1 MKKLDTLVEDIYDKL
16 SVLSDGESLNIDDKT
31 IDAFG
36 ESMKEVLSQWANPRP
51 RDSGTLRMSNIGKP
65 MRQLWYDMRS
75 ESKTTER
82 IKPSVFIKFLY
93 GHLLEEVLLMLI
105 KIAGHEVTD
114 EQKEVSVSGIKGHMD
129 CVIDGEVI
137 DIKTASGFAFK
148 KFYNKTLA
156 EDDMFGY
163 LPQLADCVIDGE
175 VVDIKTASGF
185 AFKKFYNKTLAEDD
199 MFGYLP
205 QLAGYEAAMGTNKG
219 GFLAMNKESGELAL
233 YRPNSFDKPDIK
245 KKIKTVKKLIKID
258 TPPELC
264 YNPIPDGAAGNMQIA
279 RGCTWCRHKFE
290 CHSDANEGK
299 GLRVFKYSNKY
310 SYLTRVVKEPRVL
323 EVTK

>member
-1 MKKLDTLVEDIYDKL
+1 MAKKKLDTLVEDIYDKL

-65 MRQLWYDMRS
+65 LRQLWYDMRS

-137 DIKTASGFAFK
+137 
-148 KFYNKTLA
+148 
-156 EDDMFGY
+156 
-163 LPQLADCVIDGE
+163 
-175 VVDIKTASGF
+175 DIKTASGF

>member
-16 SVLSDGESLNIDDKT
+16 SVLSDGNSLDIDDKT

-93 GHLLEEVLLMLI
+93 GHMLEEVLLMLI

-156 EDDMFGY
+156 EDDIFGY
-163 LPQLADCVIDGE
+163 LA
-175 VVDIKTASGF
+175 
-185 AFKKFYNKTLAEDD
+185 
-199 MFGYLP
+199 

-219 GFLAMNKESGELAL
+219 GFLAMNKESGEIAL
-233 YRPNSFDKPDIK
+233 YRPDSFDKPDIK

-264 YNPIPDGAAGNMQIA
+264 YNPVPDGAAGNMQIA

-290 CHSDANEGK
+290 CHADSNKGK

>member
-1 MKKLDTLVEDIYDKL
+1 MAKKKLDTLVEDIYDKL

-75 ESKTTER
+75 ENKTTER

-114 EQKEVSVSGIKGHMD
+114 EQKEVSVSGIKGHM
-129 CVIDGEVI
+129 
-137 DIKTASGFAFK
+137 
-148 KFYNKTLA
+148 
-156 EDDMFGY
+156 
-163 LPQLADCVIDGE
+163 DCVIDGE

-323 EVTK
+323 EVTR

>member
-1 MKKLDTLVEDIYDKL
+1 MAKNKKLDTLVEDIYDKL

-36 ESMKEVLSQWANPRP
+36 ESMKEVLSHWANPRP

-93 GHLLEEVLLMLI
+93 GHLLEEVLLLLV
-105 KIAGHEVTD
+105 KIAGHKVTD

-129 CVIDGEVI
+129 CVIDGEVV
-137 DIKTASGFAFK
+137 DIKTASSFAFK

-156 EDDMFGY
+156 EDD
-163 LPQLADCVIDGE
+163 I
-175 VVDIKTASGF
+175 
-185 AFKKFYNKTLAEDD
+185 
-199 MFGYLP
+199 FGYLP

-219 GFLAMNKESGELAL
+219 GFLAMNKESGEIAL
-233 YRPNSFDKPDIK
+233 YRPDSFDKPDIK
-245 KKIKTVKKLIKID
+245 NKIKTVKKLIKVD
-258 TPPELC
+258 TPPDLC
-264 YNPIPDGAAGNMQIA
+264 YNPVPDGAAGNMKIGK
-279 RGCTWCRHKFE
+279 GCTWCRHKFE
-290 CHSDANEGK
+290 CHADANEGK
-299 GLRVFKYSNKY
+299 GLRVFKYADRY

>member
-65 MRQLWYDMRS
+65 LRQLWYDMRS

-129 CVIDGEVI
+129 CVI
-137 DIKTASGFAFK
+137 
-148 KFYNKTLA
+148 N
-156 EDDMFGY
+156 
-163 LPQLADCVIDGE
+163 GE

-323 EVTK
+323 EVTR

>member
-36 ESMKEVLSQWANPRP
+36 ESMKEVLSHWANPKP

-129 CVIDGEVI
+129 CVI
-137 DIKTASGFAFK
+137 
-148 KFYNKTLA
+148 N
-156 EDDMFGY
+156 
-163 LPQLADCVIDGE
+163 GE

>member
-1 MKKLDTLVEDIYDKL
+1 MAKKNKKLDTLVEDIYDKL

-65 MRQLWYDMRS
+65 LRQLWYDMRS

-114 EQKEVSVSGIKGHMD
+114 EQKEVSVSGIKGHM
-129 CVIDGEVI
+129 
-137 DIKTASGFAFK
+137 
-148 KFYNKTLA
+148 
-156 EDDMFGY
+156 
-163 LPQLADCVIDGE
+163 DCVIDGE

>member
-137 DIKTASGFAFK
+137 DIKTASSFAFK

-156 EDDMFGY
+156 EDDIFGY
-163 LPQLADCVIDGE
+163 LA
-175 VVDIKTASGF
+175 
-185 AFKKFYNKTLAEDD
+185 
-199 MFGYLP
+199 

-219 GFLAMNKESGELAL
+219 GFLAMNKESGEIAL
-233 YRPNSFDKPDIK
+233 YRPDSFDKPDIK

-264 YNPIPDGAAGNMQIA
+264 YNPVPDGAAGNMQIA

-290 CHSDANEGK
+290 CHADSNKGK

>member
-1 MKKLDTLVEDIYDKL
+1 MAKKKLDTLVEDIYDKL

-36 ESMKEVLSQWANPRP
+36 ESMKEVLSHWANPRP

-93 GHLLEEVLLMLI
+93 GHMLEEVLLMLI
-105 KIAGHEVTD
+105 KIAGHKVTD

-129 CVIDGEVI
+129 CVIDGEVV
-137 DIKTASGFAFK
+137 DIKTDSSFAFK

-156 EDDMFGY
+156 EDD
-163 LPQLADCVIDGE
+163 I
-175 VVDIKTASGF
+175 
-185 AFKKFYNKTLAEDD
+185 
-199 MFGYLP
+199 FGYLP

-219 GFLAMNKESGELAL
+219 GFLAMNKESGEIAL
-233 YRPNSFDKPDIK
+233 YRPDSFDKPDIK

-258 TPPELC
+258 TPPDLC
-264 YNPIPDGAAGNMQIA
+264 YNPVPDGASGNMKIA

-290 CHSDANEGK
+290 CHADSNEGQ
-299 GLRVFKYSNKY
+299 GLRVFKYSKGY
-310 SYLTRVVKEPRVL
+310 TYLTQTVKTPNVL

>member
-93 GHLLEEVLLMLI
+93 GHMLEEVLLMLI

-156 EDDMFGY
+156 EDDIFGY
-163 LPQLADCVIDGE
+163 LA
-175 VVDIKTASGF
+175 
-185 AFKKFYNKTLAEDD
+185 
-199 MFGYLP
+199 

-219 GFLAMNKESGELAL
+219 GFLAMNKESGEIAL
-233 YRPNSFDKPDIK
+233 YRPDSFDKPDIK

-264 YNPIPDGAAGNMQIA
+264 YNPVPDGAAGNMQIA

-290 CHSDANEGK
+290 CHADSNKGK

>member
-163 LPQLADCVIDGE
+163 LPQLA
-175 VVDIKTASGF
+175 
-185 AFKKFYNKTLAEDD
+185 
-199 MFGYLP
+199 
-205 QLAGYEAAMGTNKG
+205 GYEAAMGTNKG
-219 GFLAMNKESGELAL
+219 GFLAMNKESGEIAL
-233 YRPNSFDKPDIK
+233 YRPDSFDKPDIK

-264 YNPIPDGAAGNMQIA
+264 YNPVPDGAAGNMQIA

-290 CHSDANEGK
+290 CHADSNKGK

>member
-156 EDDMFGY
+156 EDDIFGY
-163 LPQLADCVIDGE
+163 LA
-175 VVDIKTASGF
+175 
-185 AFKKFYNKTLAEDD
+185 
-199 MFGYLP
+199 

-219 GFLAMNKESGELAL
+219 GFLAMNKESGEIAL
-233 YRPNSFDKPDIK
+233 YRPDSFDKPDIK

-264 YNPIPDGAAGNMQIA
+264 YNPVPDGAAGNMQIA

-290 CHSDANEGK
+290 CHADSNKGK

>member
-65 MRQLWYDMRS
+65 LRQLWYDMRS

-129 CVIDGEVI
+129 CVIDGEV
-137 DIKTASGFAFK
+137 
-148 KFYNKTLA
+148 
-156 EDDMFGY
+156 
-163 LPQLADCVIDGE
+163 
-175 VVDIKTASGF
+175 VDIKTASGF

-219 GFLAMNKESGELAL
+219 GFLAMNKESGEIAL
-233 YRPNSFDKPDIK
+233 YRPDSFDKPDIK

-264 YNPIPDGAAGNMQIA
+264 YNPVPDGAAGNMQIA

-290 CHSDANEGK
+290 CHADSNKGK

>member
-65 MRQLWYDMRS
+65 LRQLWYDMRS

-163 LPQLADCVIDGE
+163 LPQLA
-175 VVDIKTASGF
+175 
-185 AFKKFYNKTLAEDD
+185 
-199 MFGYLP
+199 
-205 QLAGYEAAMGTNKG
+205 GYEAAMGTNKG
-219 GFLAMNKESGELAL
+219 GFLAMNKESGEIAL
-233 YRPNSFDKPDIK
+233 YRPDSFDKPDIK

>member
-129 CVIDGEVI
+129 CVI
-137 DIKTASGFAFK
+137 
-148 KFYNKTLA
+148 N
-156 EDDMFGY
+156 
-163 LPQLADCVIDGE
+163 GE

-323 EVTK
+323 EVTR

>member
-65 MRQLWYDMRS
+65 LRQLWYDMRS

-129 CVIDGEVI
+129 CVIDGEV
-137 DIKTASGFAFK
+137 
-148 KFYNKTLA
+148 
-156 EDDMFGY
+156 
-163 LPQLADCVIDGE
+163 
-175 VVDIKTASGF
+175 VDIKTASGF

-233 YRPNSFDKPDIK
+233 YRPDSFDKPDIK

>member
-1 MKKLDTLVEDIYDKL
+1 MKKLDTLVEDIYSKL

-36 ESMKEVLSQWANPRP
+36 ESMKEVLSQWSNPRP

-129 CVIDGEVI
+129 CVIDGEV
-137 DIKTASGFAFK
+137 
-148 KFYNKTLA
+148 
-156 EDDMFGY
+156 
-163 LPQLADCVIDGE
+163 
-175 VVDIKTASGF
+175 VDIKTASSF

-219 GFLAMNKESGELAL
+219 GFLAMNKESGEITL
-233 YRPNSFDKPDIK
+233 YRPDSFDKPDIK

-258 TPPELC
+258 TPPALC
-264 YNPIPDGAAGNMQIA
+264 YNTVIDGAAGNMSIA

-290 CHSDANEGK
+290 CHADSNEGK
-299 GLRVFKYSNKY
+299 GLRVFKYSNRY
-310 SYLTRVVKEPRVL
+310 SYLTRVVKEPKVL

>member
-36 ESMKEVLSQWANPRP
+36 ESMKEVLSHWANPRP

-93 GHLLEEVLLMLI
+93 GHLLEEVLLLLV
-105 KIAGHEVTD
+105 KIAGHKVTD

-129 CVIDGEVI
+129 CVIDGEVV
-137 DIKTASGFAFK
+137 DIKTASSFAFK

-156 EDDMFGY
+156 EDD
-163 LPQLADCVIDGE
+163 I
-175 VVDIKTASGF
+175 
-185 AFKKFYNKTLAEDD
+185 
-199 MFGYLP
+199 FGYLP

-219 GFLAMNKESGELAL
+219 GFLAMNKESGEIAL
-233 YRPNSFDKPDIK
+233 YRPDSFDKPDIK
-245 KKIKTVKKLIKID
+245 NKIKTVKKLIKVD
-258 TPPELC
+258 TPPDLC
-264 YNPIPDGAAGNMQIA
+264 YNPVPDGAAGNMKIGK
-279 RGCTWCRHKFE
+279 GCTWCRHKFE

-299 GLRVFKYSNKY
+299 GLRVFKYSNRF
-310 SYLTRVVKEPRVL
+310 SYLTRVVKEPKVL

>member
-1 MKKLDTLVEDIYDKL
+1 MTKKKLDTLVEDIYDKL

-36 ESMKEVLSQWANPRP
+36 ESMKEVLSHWANPKP

-105 KIAGHEVTD
+105 KIAGHKVTD
-114 EQKEVSVSGIKGHMD
+114 EQKEVSVSGIKGHM
-129 CVIDGEVI
+129 
-137 DIKTASGFAFK
+137 
-148 KFYNKTLA
+148 
-156 EDDMFGY
+156 
-163 LPQLADCVIDGE
+163 DCVIDGE

-199 MFGYLP
+199 IFGYLP

-219 GFLAMNKESGELAL
+219 GFLAMNKESGEIAL
-233 YRPNSFDKPDIK
+233 YRPDSFDKPDIK

-264 YNPIPDGAAGNMQIA
+264 YNPVPDGASGNMKIA

-290 CHSDANEGK
+290 CHADSNEGQ
-299 GLRVFKYSNKY
+299 GLRVFKYSKGY
-310 SYLTRVVKEPRVL
+310 TYLTQTVKTPNVL

>member
-16 SVLSDGESLNIDDKT
+16 SVLSDGNSLDIDDKT

-93 GHLLEEVLLMLI
+93 GHMLEEVLLMLI

-156 EDDMFGY
+156 EDDIFGY
-163 LPQLADCVIDGE
+163 LA
-175 VVDIKTASGF
+175 
-185 AFKKFYNKTLAEDD
+185 
-199 MFGYLP
+199 

-219 GFLAMNKESGELAL
+219 GFLAMNKESGEIAL
-233 YRPNSFDKPDIK
+233 YRPDSFDKPDIK

-290 CHSDANEGK
+290 CHADSNKGK

>member
-1 MKKLDTLVEDIYDKL
+1 MAKKKLDTLVEDIYDKL

-36 ESMKEVLSQWANPRP
+36 ESMKEVLSHWANPKP

-93 GHLLEEVLLMLI
+93 GHMLEEVLLMLI
-105 KIAGHEVTD
+105 KIAGHKVTD

-129 CVIDGEVI
+129 CVIDGEVV
-137 DIKTASGFAFK
+137 DIKTASSFAFK

-156 EDDMFGY
+156 EDD
-163 LPQLADCVIDGE
+163 I
-175 VVDIKTASGF
+175 
-185 AFKKFYNKTLAEDD
+185 
-199 MFGYLP
+199 FGYLP

-219 GFLAMNKESGELAL
+219 GFLAMNKESGEIAL
-233 YRPNSFDKPDIK
+233 YRPDSFDKPDIK

-264 YNPIPDGAAGNMQIA
+264 YNPVPDGASGNMKIA

-290 CHSDANEGK
+290 CHADSNEGQ
-299 GLRVFKYSNKY
+299 GLRVFKYSKGY
-310 SYLTRVVKEPRVL
+310 TYLTQTVKTPNVL

>member
-65 MRQLWYDMRS
+65 LRQLWYDMRS

-163 LPQLADCVIDGE
+163 LPQLA
-175 VVDIKTASGF
+175 
-185 AFKKFYNKTLAEDD
+185 
-199 MFGYLP
+199 
-205 QLAGYEAAMGTNKG
+205 GYEAAMGTNKG

-233 YRPNSFDKPDIK
+233 YRPDSFDKPDIK

>member
-1 MKKLDTLVEDIYDKL
+1 MAKKKLDTLVEDIYDKL
-16 SVLSDGESLNIDDKT
+16 SVLSDGNSLDIDDKT

-93 GHLLEEVLLMLI
+93 GHMLEEVLLMLI

-156 EDDMFGY
+156 EDDIFGY
-163 LPQLADCVIDGE
+163 LA
-175 VVDIKTASGF
+175 
-185 AFKKFYNKTLAEDD
+185 
-199 MFGYLP
+199 

-219 GFLAMNKESGELAL
+219 GFLAMNKESGEIAL
-233 YRPNSFDKPDIK
+233 YRPDSFDKPDIK

-264 YNPIPDGAAGNMQIA
+264 YNPVPDGAAGNMQIA

-290 CHSDANEGK
+290 CHADSNKGK